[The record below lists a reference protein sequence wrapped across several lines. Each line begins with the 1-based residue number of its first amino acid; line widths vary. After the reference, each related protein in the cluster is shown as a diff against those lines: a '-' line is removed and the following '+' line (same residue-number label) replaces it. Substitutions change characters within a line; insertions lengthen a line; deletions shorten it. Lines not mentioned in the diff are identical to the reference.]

1 MKLLLPSSNS
11 LPTDAELECSWG
23 DGTTF
28 QTLVGKTKISK
39 YENHDL
45 VILRGPVLAVLTLC
59 SGFAFEYLN
68 QCC

>member
-45 VILRGPVLAVLTLC
+45 VILRGPSSCCADPVLGIC
-59 SGFAFEYLN
+59 I
-68 QCC
+68 